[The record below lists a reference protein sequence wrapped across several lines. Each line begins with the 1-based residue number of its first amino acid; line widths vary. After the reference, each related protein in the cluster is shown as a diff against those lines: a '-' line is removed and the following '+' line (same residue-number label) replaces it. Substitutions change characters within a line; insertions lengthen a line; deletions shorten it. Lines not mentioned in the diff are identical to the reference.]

1 MRLKVNT
8 TSSALKSRDG
18 VKYAVVWNFTPR
30 RRWKVYTRPS
40 AEISQLSASAGATE
54 VSPLTNST
62 SRLYSGS
69 AASLSVAVVY
79 CAVSN
84 PAGLPSEQNTRL
96 FLSAAWPIVA
106 TASRL
111 VPKIAD
117 RTVVWRMT
125 IPILVCS
132 CHQRAITPA
141 YGQGDITD
149 PTHSKCP
156 SDWSLCCP
164 TTLGVEDFAVNA
176 QNLTDLVG
184 NGAANR
190 SSLP

>member
-96 FLSAAWPIVA
+96 PAAWAKGEPA
-106 TASRL
+106 HRAAPT
-111 VPKIAD
+111 KAD
-117 RTVVWRMT
+117 KVKVWRMT
-125 IPILVCS
+125 VPILLLLSSASNGRVGDTGTIADQVSECS
-132 CHQRAITPA
+132 
-141 YGQGDITD
+141 
-149 PTHSKCP
+149 
-156 SDWSLCCP
+156 
-164 TTLGVEDFAVNA
+164 NA
-176 QNLTDLVG
+176 
-184 NGAANR
+184 ARERISAK
-190 SSLP
+190 S

>member
-1 MRLKVNT
+1 MRLKVNS
-8 TSSALKSRDG
+8 TSSALKSRVG
-18 VKYAVVWNFTPR
+18 LKSLLLWNFTPS
-30 RRWKVYTRPS
+30 RRWKVYVRPTS
-40 AEISQLSASAGATE
+40 EISHLVANPGTTLVAPFS
-54 VSPLTNST
+54 NST

-79 CAVSN
+79 CAESN

-132 CHQRAITPA
+132 CHQRAITQA
-141 YGQGDITD
+141 RSLGDITD
-149 PTHSKCP
+149 PTYGRCL
-156 SDWSLCCP
+156 SDIGAS
-164 TTLGVEDFAVNA
+164 AVVRRYGPWTS
-176 QNLTDLVG
+176 Q
-184 NGAANR
+184 
-190 SSLP
+190 